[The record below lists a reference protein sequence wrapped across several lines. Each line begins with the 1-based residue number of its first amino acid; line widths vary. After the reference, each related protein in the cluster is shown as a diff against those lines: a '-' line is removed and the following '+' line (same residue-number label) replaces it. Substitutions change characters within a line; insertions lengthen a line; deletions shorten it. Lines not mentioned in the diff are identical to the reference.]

1 MNILNTLS
9 ILAATPSE
17 ATAIWLPVFFWTFA
31 LVSVLSSLAVLV
43 VKDIVRCAFLIMSSL
58 SGLAGLYLLLG
69 AEFLAFT
76 QIMVYVGGILILIL
90 FGVMLT
96 NREPLLIK
104 RMKATGLVAPGVL
117 AGLILFTAI
126 GYSVCTVDWKV
137 TDQPLPADAD
147 TPARIGNALM
157 SDFILPFEMA
167 SVLLLVALVGAA
179 MAARRGGAEG

>member
-76 QIMVYVGGILILIL
+76 QIMVYV
-90 FGVMLT
+90 
-96 NREPLLIK
+96 
-104 RMKATGLVAPGVL
+104 
-117 AGLILFTAI
+117 
-126 GYSVCTVDWKV
+126 
-137 TDQPLPADAD
+137 
-147 TPARIGNALM
+147 
-157 SDFILPFEMA
+157 
-167 SVLLLVALVGAA
+167 
-179 MAARRGGAEG
+179 